1 MLHTMALVAAMSF
14 GPAQPMPVG
23 TAQVGIELTNDRLT
37 FGGEFGPTRPDNRY
51 LPGDLFY
58 MAFNIEG
65 LKPDSQGKVTYVM
78 GMVVT
83 HDQSQKVIFES
94 KPAEQPIILPLGAQ
108 RLPCR
113 AFLLLGLDLKGN
125 YTCRLTVADKATGTT
140 KTIEKKF
147 VVLDPMFGIV
157 AFHTTFDKDGSLAA
171 PMGGVA
177 GQSLWLHF
185 VTVGFARDP
194 QSKQPHNQVEMRVF
208 DLRTGQPAAGE
219 PLVYEIKNGVKDDVS
234 GLDWDL
240 PLPLNQPGRY
250 RVQLVATDKLAPTRP
265 PYKITFDVDV

>member
-1 MLHTMALVAAMSF
+1 MLHTMALVAAMSIT
-14 GPAQPMPVG
+14 PAQG
-23 TAQVGIELTNDRLT
+23 GIQITNDRLT
-37 FGGEFGPTRPDNRY
+37 FGGEFGPTRPDNRF

-65 LKPDSQGKVTYVM
+65 LKQDSQGKVSYVM

-83 HDQSQKVIFES
+83 DDATQKVIFES

-125 YTCRLTVADKATGTT
+125 YTCRLTVSDKATGVS
-140 KTIEKKF
+140 KLIEKKF
-147 VVLDPMFGIV
+147 IVLDPMFGIV
-157 AFHTTFDKDGSLAA
+157 AFHTTFDREGSLAA
-171 PMGGVA
+171 PLSGIA

-194 QSKQPHNQVEMRVF
+194 QSKQPHNQVEMRVY
-208 DLRTGQPAAGE
+208 DLRNGQPTTGE

-250 RVQLVATDKLAPTRP
+250 RVQLVAIDKLASNRP
-265 PYKITFDVDV
+265 PYKITFDLEVKELGK

>member
-14 GPAQPMPVG
+14 GPAQG
-23 TAQVGIELTNDRLT
+23 GIELTNERLT

-65 LKPDSQGKVTYVM
+65 LKADNQNKVTYIM
-78 GMVVT
+78 GMIVT
-83 HDQSQKVIFES
+83 HDASQKVIFES
-94 KPAEQPIILPLGAQ
+94 KPAEQPIILPLGTT

-125 YTCRLTVADKATGTT
+125 YTCKLTVADKATGST
-140 KTIEKKF
+140 KVIEKKLI
-147 VVLDPMFGIV
+147 VLDPMFGIV
-157 AFHTTFDKDGSLAA
+157 AFHTSFDREGSLAA
-171 PMGGVA
+171 PMSGVA

-185 VTVGFARDP
+185 ITVGFTRDP
-194 QSKQPHNQVEMRVF
+194 QTRQPHNQVELRVF
-208 DLRTGQPAAGE
+208 DLRTGQPTAAE
-219 PLVYEIKNGVKDDVS
+219 PLVYEIKNGVKEDVS

-250 RVQLVATDKLAPTRP
+250 RVQLVATDKLASNRP
-265 PYKITFDVDV
+265 PYKITFDLEVKELGK